1 MRKLLFLLSI
11 SIIFNSAA
19 AQNILKSVD
28 YPTNYFRSP
37 LDLAPVIAGSF
48 GELRGNHF
56 HSGLDYKTNQRVG
69 YPVYAVADGYI
80 SRLRVQSTGFGNAIY
95 ITHPNGYTTVYGHLQ
110 KYNQRINQTVKD
122 YQYRIESYEV
132 DFPLLSVEIPVKKG
146 EIIAWSGN
154 TGSSGGPHLHFEIRD
169 TQTEE
174 TINPQLFGLT
184 IPDRVKPTISGIY
197 LYRLNNEPFS
207 ENTVK
212 QFFQVSGANGNYKL
226 LQSPVINVNGEIGFG
241 IMTTDHNSASA
252 NTLGVYSIDL
262 RMDGK
267 SIYTSVWER
276 FSFENSRA
284 INSHLDYPALI
295 SSGRKIQ
302 KSFADPGNPLT
313 LYKTLNE
320 TKGLLNLTDSE
331 VHDMEYIVKDVLGN
345 ISSLNFQIR
354 NNPLIQF
361 ASKQNNS
368 SAKLK
373 YDQENTFEKD
383 DLKIVIPKGTLY
395 TDLDLNFSTSAKP
408 TGGYSKLMTVH
419 NNLTSLHKYYALWI
433 KPDST
438 LTDDLKSKAIIVD
451 SKRISQGGNFEDGY
465 VKAGS
470 RTFGNFY
477 VAVDT
482 VAPKIVPINISDGKN
497 MAGISKM
504 IFKISDNLSGI
515 RSFKGMIDGKWVL
528 MEFDAKTATLW
539 HTFDERTTSG
549 EHQLQLV
556 VTDIKDNSKTYTS
569 NFSR

>member
-11 SIIFNSAA
+11 SLLFNSASG
-19 AQNILKSVD
+19 QNILKSVD
-28 YPTNYFRSP
+28 YPTNYFRPP

-56 HSGLDYKTNQRVG
+56 HSGLDFKTNQREG
-69 YPVYAVADGYI
+69 YPVYAVADGFI
-80 SRLRVQSTGFGNAIY
+80 SRLRVQSTGFGNAVY
-95 ITHPNGYTTVYGHLQ
+95 ITHPNGYTSVYGHLQ
-110 KYNQRINQTVKD
+110 RYNDRITQTIKD
-122 YQYRIESYEV
+122 YQYRIESFEV

-197 LYRLNNEPFS
+197 LYHLNNEPFS
-207 ENTVK
+207 ENTSK
-212 QFFQVSGANGNYKL
+212 QFFQVSGTNGNYRL
-226 LQSPVINVNGEIGFG
+226 LQSPIINTNGEIGFG
-241 IMTTDHNSASA
+241 IITTDHNSASA

-267 SIYTSVWER
+267 SIYTAVWER
-276 FSFENSRA
+276 FSFDNSRA
-284 INSHLDYPALI
+284 INSHLDFPSLI
-295 SSGRKIQ
+295 TSGRKIQ

-313 LYKTLNE
+313 LYKTLND
-320 TKGLLNLTDSE
+320 KNGLLELMDSD

-345 ISSLNFQIR
+345 VSSLNFQIR
-354 NNPLIQF
+354 NDPALKF
-361 ASKQNNS
+361 ASKQIS
-368 SAKLK
+368 PSAKFK
-373 YDQENTFEKD
+373 YNQENTFENE
-383 DLKIVIPKGTLY
+383 DLKIVIPQGTLY
-395 TDLDLNFSTSAKP
+395 TDLNLNYTTSAKP
-408 TGGYSKLMTVH
+408 SGGYSKIMNVH
-419 NNLTSLHKYYALWI
+419 NKLTPLHKYYALWI

-438 LTDDLKSKAIIVD
+438 LSDDLKSKAIIVD
-451 SKRISQGGNFEDGY
+451 TKRNSQGGNFEDGF
-465 VKAGS
+465 VKASS
-470 RTFGNFY
+470 RTFGSFY

-482 VAPKIVPINISDGKN
+482 VAPRIVPVNISDGKN
-497 MAGISKM
+497 MSGISKI

-515 RSFKGMIDGKWVL
+515 RSFKGMIDGKWTL
-528 MEFDAKTATLW
+528 MQFDAKTATLW

-556 VTDIKDNSKTYTS
+556 VTDLKDNSKTYTA